1 MNDLLLWLH
10 IGFAIFALGPV
21 TAATVSTPRFIRAR
35 NVDVLR
41 YLHRTTRAYA
51 ISAVGVFVFGVLLG
65 REYLGKPYLSV
76 SMTLFIVAAVLL
88 AIVER
93 DQRSAIRILGGA
105 GPAGDADTGTDAG
118 SEPAQTSGEQ
128 AGRSPATTEA
138 QTGRIAALSGVVS
151 LIWLVILVLMV
162 WGNPA

>member
-41 YLHRTTRAYA
+41 YLNRTTRAYA
-51 ISAVGVFVFGVLLG
+51 IASVGVFLFGALLG
-65 REYLGKPYLSV
+65 REFLGRPYLSV

-88 AIVER
+88 FIVER
-93 DQRSAIRILGGA
+93 DQRTAIRALGDE
-105 GPAGDADTGTDAG
+105 DADGDDAKG
-118 SEPAQTSGEQ
+118 QT
-128 AGRSPATTEA
+128 A
-138 QTGRIAALSGVVS
+138 RIAMLSGLVS
-151 LIWLVILVLMV
+151 VIWLVILVLMV
-162 WGNPA
+162 WGDPTP

>member
-41 YLHRTTRAYA
+41 YLNRTTRAYA
-51 ISAVGVFVFGVLLG
+51 IASVGVFLFGALLG
-65 REYLGKPYLSV
+65 REFLGRPYLSV

-88 AIVER
+88 FIVER
-93 DQRSAIRILGGA
+93 DQRTAIRALGDE
-105 GPAGDADTGTDAG
+105 DADGDDAKGRPPG
-118 SEPAQTSGEQ
+118 SPC
-128 AGRSPATTEA
+128 SP
-138 QTGRIAALSGVVS
+138 GWSR
-151 LIWLVILVLMV
+151 
-162 WGNPA
+162 